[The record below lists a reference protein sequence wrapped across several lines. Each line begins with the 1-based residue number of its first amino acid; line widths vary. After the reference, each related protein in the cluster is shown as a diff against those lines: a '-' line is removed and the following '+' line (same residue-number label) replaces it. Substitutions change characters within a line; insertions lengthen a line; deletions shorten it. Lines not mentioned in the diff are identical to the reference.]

1 MKKLAIALSVL
12 MLCSTSM
19 SVAQET
25 VETNQPA
32 NALEV
37 LQNNLISQRYE
48 GLYREL
54 MQPKNEQIQE
64 MIAEFGD
71 ETDYGRRMKIVDGIL
86 FKLTGAEYVAPDSRK
101 PSSLKEN
108 PMDARELVTVEY
120 FTGVPYHNKHWEH
133 DEPENPRPGAAKY
146 LKEAYRSL
154 ADYTYNV
161 LRSRD
166 SQYQEVLGAIKLKYD
181 IEQTKWQADIST
193 ALKIL
198 ARPRDFTSQAVL
210 LQDIEGAVQK
220 NAIFTETI
228 NASFRQFGAQ
238 NPYNP
243 WAEWYRNF
251 GDNKPLITLG
261 DDKIHGTISNDL
273 IKGYEGND
281 KIFGDKGDDIINGG
295 EGDDYLEG
303 GEGDDTYFFE
313 LGFGKD
319 EINNCSSGAD
329 DIDVI
334 TFSENIKPNIIKVIR
349 REDNLI
355 LSHQKDLHQILVR
368 DFFASPQCEIS
379 EVRFMGSET
388 WSAKQL
394 KQKYSYSDY
403 AWDRLKSFGRRC
415 YDWLGDVFYH
425 LVVWL
430 H

>member
-12 MLCSTSM
+12 MLCSTSLH
-19 SVAQET
+19 ANET
-25 VETNQPA
+25 PVTAAPEA
-32 NALEV
+32 NIEV
-37 LQNNLISQRYE
+37 LQNNISTERYK
-48 GLYREL
+48 GLYHEL
-54 MQPKNEQIQE
+54 MQPKDEQIQK
-64 MIAEFGD
+64 MIADFGAED
-71 ETDYGRRMKIVDGIL
+71 DYGRRMKIVDGIL

-166 SQYQEVLGAIKLKYD
+166 SQYQEVLDAIKLKYD

-210 LQDIEGAVQK
+210 MQDIEGAVQQ

-228 NASFRQFGAQ
+228 NTAFRQYAEQ

-251 GDNKPLITLG
+251 GANKRLITLG

>member
-1 MKKLAIALSVL
+1 MKKLAMALSVL
-12 MLCSTSM
+12 MLCSTSLH
-19 SVAQET
+19 ANET
-25 VETNQPA
+25 PVTAAPEA
-32 NALEV
+32 NIEV
-37 LQNNLISQRYE
+37 LQNNISTERYK
-48 GLYREL
+48 GLYHEL
-54 MQPKNEQIQE
+54 MQPKDEQIQK
-64 MIAEFGD
+64 MIADFGAED
-71 ETDYGRRMKIVDGIL
+71 DYGRRMKIVDGIL

-154 ADYTYNV
+154 ADYTYSV

-166 SQYQEVLGAIKLKYD
+166 SQYQEVLDAIKLKYD

-388 WSAKQL
+388 WSTKQL

-403 AWDRLKSFGRRC
+403 AWAKLKSFGRRC

-430 H
+430 Q